1 MNEIMIAL
9 IGALGV
15 IIGAVLSYHFTIRQ
29 QVKEQQRQYYIQYIE
44 SIMNLHRNVHDI
56 NTKVAYEKARVD
68 LLMLGSPKLI
78 SKMNE
83 YEKKLIGVHDTLNPI
98 DKAEFEIILQARKD
112 LRLNN
117 RKFPEDL
124 YLFTIK

>member
-83 YEKKLIGVHDTLNPI
+83 YEKRLIGVHDTLNPI

-117 RKFPEDL
+117 REFPKDL

>member
-68 LLMLGSPKLI
+68 LLMFGSPKLI

-83 YEKKLIGVHDTLNPI
+83 YEKRLIGVHDTLNPI

-117 RKFPEDL
+117 REFPKDL

>member
-1 MNEIMIAL
+1 MNEIMIAV

-117 RKFPEDL
+117 REFPKDL

>member
-15 IIGAVLSYHFTIRQ
+15 IIGAILSYHFTIRQ

-83 YEKKLIGVHDTLNPI
+83 YEKRLIGVHDTLNPI

-117 RKFPEDL
+117 REFPKDL

>member
-1 MNEIMIAL
+1 MNEIMIAV

-68 LLMLGSPKLI
+68 LLMFGSPKLI

>member
-1 MNEIMIAL
+1 MNEIMIAV
-9 IGALGV
+9 IGAFGV

-44 SIMNLHRNVHDI
+44 SIMNLHRNANDFK
-56 NTKVAYEKARVD
+56 TKVAYEKARVD

>member
-83 YEKKLIGVHDTLNPI
+83 YEKRLIGAHDTLNPI

-117 RKFPEDL
+117 REFPKDL

>member
-9 IGALGV
+9 IGAFGV

-44 SIMNLHRNVHDI
+44 SIMNLHRNANDF

-112 LRLNN
+112 LHLNN

>member
-83 YEKKLIGVHDTLNPI
+83 YEKRLIGVHDTLNPI

-117 RKFPEDL
+117 REFPKDL
-124 YLFTIK
+124 

>member
-1 MNEIMIAL
+1 MNEIMIAV

-83 YEKKLIGVHDTLNPI
+83 YEKRLIGVHDTLNPI

-117 RKFPEDL
+117 REFPKDL

>member
-1 MNEIMIAL
+1 MNEIMIAV
-9 IGALGV
+9 IGAFGV

-44 SIMNLHRNVHDI
+44 SIMNLHRNINDF

-83 YEKKLIGVHDTLNPI
+83 YEKKLIGVHDTLTPI